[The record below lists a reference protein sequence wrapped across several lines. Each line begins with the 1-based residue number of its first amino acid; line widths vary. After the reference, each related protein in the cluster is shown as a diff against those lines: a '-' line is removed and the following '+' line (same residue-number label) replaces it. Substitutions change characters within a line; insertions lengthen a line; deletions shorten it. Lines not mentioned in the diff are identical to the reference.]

1 MVCCSGLIAGKASP
15 DTDDYSQG
23 TSHMEVAYNLP
34 LVIAAV
40 LSLLAAALHLVVIA
54 VGPAGYRLA
63 GAGERFVRAAE
74 KGYRYPAFI
83 TLGIALVL
91 TAWAAFALSGAGV
104 MEPLPLLRPAL
115 CVITLIYLLRG
126 LVGPFFLHNDGRS
139 LRFVIVS
146 SLICTG
152 IGLVHGAGLIQV
164 WGRLVS

>member
-1 MVCCSGLIAGKASP
+1 MEAH
-15 DTDDYSQG
+15 YS
-23 TSHMEVAYNLP
+23 LP
-34 LVIAAV
+34 LIIAACC
-40 LSLLAAALHLVVIA
+40 SLLAALLHLVVIA
-54 VGPAGYRLA
+54 MGPTGYRLA

-74 KGYRYPAFI
+74 KGYRYPALI

-104 MEPLPLLRPAL
+104 IEPLPLLRPAL

-146 SLICTG
+146 SAICTG
-152 IGLVHGAGLIQV
+152 IGLVHGLGLFQV
-164 WGRLVS
+164 WSRLVS